1 MITYNPFWKTIE
13 KKNMTTYEL
22 IRYYRVSGNTIQK
35 MRDNENLTL
44 RTIERLC
51 KILRCRIED
60 IVEVIV

>member
-1 MITYNPFWKTIE
+1 MISYRPFWNTLE
-13 KKNMTTYEL
+13 KSNINTYEL
-22 IRYYRVSGNTIQK
+22 ITFYRVSGNTIQK

>member
-1 MITYNPFWKTIE
+1 MITYDPFWKTIE
-13 KKNMTTYEL
+13 EKNMTTYEL